1 MDFPRRRGPYLPSH
15 SGHKNKDR
23 SPLAG
28 GSSPKALPEYSP
40 QRRVNTARPS
50 PASLPQSLP
59 TSGLTPKSEPGSPPP
74 PLRTARPARGGTEP
88 AWLPAPPPP
97 AHLARGGPGR
107 PRRRSLLPRLT
118 HLEGAGGGRE
128 AAEPRDPGVGRSRG
142 WSVALA
148 GARGDGGFWGG
159 TDSRLGRSRGLS
171 EPARPR
177 DRPKISD
184 TFSPKPHTD
193 SAGGD
198 TENIFFLFLP
208 PHPPTS
214 LPARLPPPPPAL
226 APPYPAAC
234 PCPAPSSVPW
244 GWGAGDWA
252 GRSGTPG
259 SLPLPFAGLPWLRPR
274 EAGQGWQKR
283 SVSWAHDAT
292 LSLWHFPPSCHLR
305 RGAGGGY
312 WLSPLAGLWF
322 PEASLCTSSGQAVR
336 AVSTSSQGW
345 LDRAGIRQSRSH
357 YLHPALSLY
366 LRVKVDSSSPC
377 LPQPVLRSQEQTGLT
392 SGGCRGSEALLR
404 TDL

>member
-1 MDFPRRRGPYLPSH
+1 MVDFPRRRGPYLPSH

-28 GSSPKALPEYSP
+28 ASSPKALPKYSP

-50 PASLPQSLP
+50 PACLPQSLP
-59 TSGLTPKSEPGSPPP
+59 TSGLTPKSGPGSPSP

-128 AAEPRDPGVGRSRG
+128 AAEPRGPGVGRSRG
-142 WSVALA
+142 WSVAVA

-159 TDSRLGRSRGLS
+159 TDSRLGPSRGLL

-252 GRSGTPG
+252 GRPGTPG

-305 RGAGGGY
+305 RGGGW
-312 WLSPLAGLWF
+312 WLLV
-322 PEASLCTSSGQAVR
+322 ESSGRTV
-336 AVSTSSQGW
+336 V
-345 LDRAGIRQSRSH
+345 
-357 YLHPALSLY
+357 P
-366 LRVKVDSSSPC
+366 
-377 LPQPVLRSQEQTGLT
+377 
-392 SGGCRGSEALLR
+392 GG
-404 TDL
+404 

>member
-1 MDFPRRRGPYLPSH
+1 MKG
-15 SGHKNKDR
+15 
-23 SPLAG
+23 
-28 GSSPKALPEYSP
+28 EYSP
-40 QRRVNTARPS
+40 AQPI
-50 PASLPQSLP
+50 PACLPQSLP
-59 TSGLTPKSEPGSPPP
+59 TSGLTPKSGPGSPPP

-118 HLEGAGGGRE
+118 HLEGEGGGRE

-142 WSVALA
+142 WSVAVA

-214 LPARLPPPPPAL
+214 LPARLPPPAPAL

-234 PCPAPSSVPW
+234 PCRLPLPRSPSVPW
-244 GWGAGDWA
+244 GWGRGLGGAARDAWVSATPICWA
-252 GRSGTPG
+252 
-259 SLPLPFAGLPWLRPR
+259 
-274 EAGQGWQKR
+274 
-283 SVSWAHDAT
+283 
-292 LSLWHFPPSCHLR
+292 
-305 RGAGGGY
+305 
-312 WLSPLAGLWF
+312 
-322 PEASLCTSSGQAVR
+322 
-336 AVSTSSQGW
+336 
-345 LDRAGIRQSRSH
+345 
-357 YLHPALSLY
+357 
-366 LRVKVDSSSPC
+366 
-377 LPQPVLRSQEQTGLT
+377 
-392 SGGCRGSEALLR
+392 SEAPSPGGRARPAEEVSVLGP
-404 TDL
+404 